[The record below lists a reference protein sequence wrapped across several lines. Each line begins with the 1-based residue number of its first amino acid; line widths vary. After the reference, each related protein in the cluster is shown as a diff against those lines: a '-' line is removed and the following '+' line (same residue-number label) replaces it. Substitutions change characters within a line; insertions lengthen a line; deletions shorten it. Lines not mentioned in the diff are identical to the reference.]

1 MASWDDWR
9 QRVLVQDAVQD
20 GGRRVPRSVV
30 MHSPPVERTGGACL
44 VVRWERLRGEKS
56 RRGLRSSLQAKT
68 RQ

>member
-30 MHSPPVERTGGACL
+30 MHSPPVERTGGASL
-44 VVRWERLRGEKS
+44 VVRWEREKS